1 MLVYQ
6 RVTHGNR
13 ERFGLISRSTSCML
27 HFGGLGPDHIRWTM
41 DHWIGLKGKFTG
53 KPWKPWYFM
62 GKTMVSGFNFP
73 YQSTEWDFGE
83 AHFHAHP
90 FFVFFCQL
98 ASPGVFL
105 GPFHRHFSSFYDHF
119 PQLTWQKIG
128 HYSPMRTCAQA
139 LRSFSAN
146 HPGLTYCIAGVTIW
160 RVALKST

>member
-1 MLVYQ
+1 MVTEKDLVWSHGVHLACCTSEAWAQ
-6 RVTHGNR
+6 IIFDEPWITGSVLRVNLQENHGNPD
-13 ERFGLISRSTSCML
+13 IS
-27 HFGGLGPDHIRWTM
+27 W
-41 DHWIGLKGKFTG
+41 G
-53 KPWKPWYFM
+53 KPWFLVSIFPTNPLNGILAKPIF
-62 GKTMVSGFNFP
+62 THTHSLF
-73 YQSTEWDFGE
+73 
-83 AHFHAHP
+83 
-90 FFVFFCQL
+90 FFCQL